1 MDTGR
6 KIKVAVEGNIG
17 CGKSTFLK
25 YFGEYSSNIQIS
37 PEPIE
42 LWNNVQG
49 FKLFEVFYGNPKRW
63 STAFQSQVMVTMLN
77 RQAEKQIAPVRILE
91 RSVSSCRYIFIEAM
105 NRNGQL
111 SNADLDVF
119 DRFYSYGRS
128 LPISDLDLIVYLRC
142 MPEVCASRIR
152 ERDRKGESNI
162 SMDYLNQLHDL
173 HEEWLIGGKLE
184 PTLAPVLI
192 FDCNEPLETLRKTY
206 FENMDRVL
214 CGVTV

>member
-1 MDTGR
+1 MDAGR

-25 YFGEYSSNIQIS
+25 YFGDYSSNIQIS

-42 LWNNVQG
+42 LWNNVKG
-49 FKLFEVFYGNPKRW
+49 FKLFEVFYGNPNRW
-63 STAFQSQVMVTMLN
+63 STAFQSQVMVTLMN
-77 RQAEKQIAPVRILE
+77 RQAERQVAPVRILE

-119 DRFYSYGRS
+119 DKFYSYGRS
-128 LPISDLDLIVYLRC
+128 LPTSDLDLIVYLRC
-142 MPEVCASRIR
+142 MPEVCANRIR

-162 SMDYLNQLHDL
+162 SMQAFKCNKETIVATHCCLRTQQYEKEERVGLYRHWLLNPSASIKKFTINEDL
-173 HEEWLIGGKLE
+173 
-184 PTLAPVLI
+184 
-192 FDCNEPLETLRKTY
+192 RY
-206 FENMDRVL
+206 
-214 CGVTV
+214 